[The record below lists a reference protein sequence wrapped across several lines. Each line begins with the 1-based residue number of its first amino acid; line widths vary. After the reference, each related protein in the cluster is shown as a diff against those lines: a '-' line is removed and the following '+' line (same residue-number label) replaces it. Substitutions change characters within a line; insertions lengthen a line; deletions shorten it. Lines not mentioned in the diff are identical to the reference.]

1 MIGLHVG
8 KVAFGSARNVA
19 RAALVAAALAVVS
32 GEAVAIQCP
41 SGYEPAPFG
50 KNACVKSLPCR
61 PGLVMQGGACV
72 EPPKTVQP
80 RAPAKP
86 APPAAC
92 SVGLVARYMAEV
104 SKQPPS
110 RRPAPGS
117 VVALTENGKAC
128 VLQIPVAAAPPAA
141 PSTDSSQAS
150 MRTDGTTVYVM
161 DGSGL
166 IVLAV
171 LRTRQSSA
179 PIFMPPSVGGAAKA
193 AESYFM
199 SHLWEASSA
208 NLPPGA
214 KSVLL
219 TGIPM
224 PSDLYGNAAVSA
236 AEGAANAAES
246 AVNWV
251 KQNPAD
257 ASLLALSTAV
267 NIAFPYTSFGSPMIA
282 GAMTVGTAAFVR
294 SLGKDF
300 LTNKSIGQKFQ
311 NAANEGSNEAAKSI
325 LGDMAGGGISKVLGD
340 SLATAAL
347 SQGASQGVS
356 TAYDA
361 VTNRLIA
368 MKDTPK
374 THPYNSDLV
383 KPASAAVPHSGMRI
397 LMPANQ

>member
-1 MIGLHVG
+1 MIGLRIG
-8 KVAFGSARNVA
+8 KAVAGSARNAA
-19 RAALVAAALAVVS
+19 RAGVIAGAFALVSGGAAAIECPKGWVKQSIGPA
-32 GEAVAIQCP
+32 GNQQEACRYC
-41 SGYEPAPFG
+41 YECNIGTTPKTTQPPAP
-50 KNACVKSLPCR
+50 ATS
-61 PGLVMQGGACV
+61 A
-72 EPPKTVQP
+72 
-80 RAPAKP
+80 
-86 APPAAC
+86 PAAC
-92 SVGLVARYMAEV
+92 SAGLVARYLAEV
-104 SKQPPS
+104 QNQPPA

-117 VVALTENGKAC
+117 VVALAENGKAC
-128 VLQIPVAAAPPAA
+128 VAQIPVAKGGTAPQSTPPAN
-141 PSTDSSQAS
+141 SGQAS
-150 MRTDGTTVYVM
+150 TRTDGTTIYVM

-214 KSVLL
+214 QSALL

-224 PSDLYGNAAVSA
+224 PSDLYGNAAASA

-251 KQNPAD
+251 RKNPAD

-267 NIAFPYTSFGSPMIA
+267 NIAFPYTSFGNPMIA
-282 GAMTVGTAAFVR
+282 GAITTGTIAAVR

-300 LTNKSIGQKFQ
+300 LTSKSVAQKFE
-311 NAANEGSNEAAKSI
+311 NAANEGSSEAAKSI
-325 LGDMAGGGISKVLGD
+325 LGDMAGAGISKVLGD

-361 VTNRLIA
+361 VTNRLMA
-368 MKDTPK
+368 MKDAPK

>member
-1 MIGLHVG
+1 SKAVCGI
-8 KVAFGSARNVA
+8 SRISP
-19 RAALVAAALAVVS
+19 RAALTAAAFALVS
-32 GEAVAIQCP
+32 GEAVAINCP
-41 SGYEPAPFG
+41 KGWEPAPFG
-50 KNACVKSLPCR
+50 RNACVRSLDCR
-61 PGLVMQGGACV
+61 PGLVMSGGVCV

-92 SVGLVARYMAEV
+92 SAGLVGRYLAEV
-104 SKQPPS
+104 QSQPPS

-128 VLQIPVAAAPPAA
+128 VAQIPAAKGGTAPP
-141 PSTDSSQAS
+141 STPPANSGQAS
-150 MRTDGTTVYVM
+150 TRTDGTTIYVM

-179 PIFMPPSVGGAAKA
+179 PIFVPPSAGGAAKA
-193 AESYFM
+193 DENYFM

-214 KSVLL
+214 QSALMN
-219 TGIPM
+219 GIPM

-236 AEGAANAAES
+236 AEGAANAAQS

-251 KQNPAD
+251 KKNPAD

-267 NIAFPYTSFGSPMIA
+267 NIAFPYTSFGNPMIA
-282 GAMTVGTAAFVR
+282 GAITTGTIAAVR

-300 LTNKSIGQKFQ
+300 LT
-311 NAANEGSNEAAKSI
+311 
-325 LGDMAGGGISKVLGD
+325 
-340 SLATAAL
+340 
-347 SQGASQGVS
+347 
-356 TAYDA
+356 
-361 VTNRLIA
+361 
-368 MKDTPK
+368 
-374 THPYNSDLV
+374 
-383 KPASAAVPHSGMRI
+383 
-397 LMPANQ
+397 